1 MTENRETPRGRLRF
15 MDLEFR
21 PSPDGHGTVVVRM
34 EWRGETLTGE
44 ASGVA
49 TREGDLRMGANA
61 SLATIRAVAGEA
73 VDAELV
79 GVKAVRA
86 FDAWVVIA
94 SVRAQALGRDHRL
107 LGAKAVDDQADLTRG
122 AAIAVLDS
130 LNRVLEKAVQS

>member
-1 MTENRETPRGRLRF
+1 MSENTESPRGRLRF
-15 MDLEFR
+15 LDLEFR
-21 PSPDGHGTVVVRM
+21 PSPNGHGTVVVRM

-61 SLATIRAVAGEA
+61 SLATIHRVAGDE
-73 VDAELV
+73 VEAELV

-94 SVRAQALGRDHRL
+94 SVRAQAFGREYRL
-107 LGAKAVDDQADLTRG
+107 LGAKAVDEQADLTRG

-130 LNRVLEKAVQS
+130 LNRVLEKVVR

>member
-1 MTENRETPRGRLRF
+1 MTENNETPRGRLRF
-15 MDLEFR
+15 MGLEFL
-21 PSPDGHGTVVVRM
+21 PGG
-34 EWRGETLTGE
+34 

-61 SLATIRAVAGEA
+61 SLATIRALAGDA
-73 VDAELV
+73 VEAELV

-94 SVRAQALGRDHRL
+94 SVRAQALGRDYRL

-130 LNRVLEKAVQS
+130 LNRVLEKAVR